1 MAQAQPFTLRCQGM
15 SHALAESGSQGTLL
29 SEDRTEDYPVDC
41 EPLRHA
47 LELLIRYWFSV
58 VTLPERRSL

>member
-1 MAQAQPFTLRCQGM
+1 ME
-15 SHALAESGSQGTLL
+15 ESGSQGTLL
-29 SEDRTEDYPVDC
+29 SEDRTEDSPVDC
-41 EPLRHA
+41 EHLRHA